1 MIQHT
6 VMFRF
11 DGTAQ
16 ERAAAADKFRQALL
30 ELPAV
35 IPQLRSIE
43 VGVNIN
49 PAEDYDLVLVACA
62 DSMADVA
69 AYSAHPAHVAA
80 VALVKPVI
88 KARACVDSEK

>member
-16 ERAAAADKFRQALL
+16 ERAAAADKFRKAL
-30 ELPAV
+30 
-35 IPQLRSIE
+35 
-43 VGVNIN
+43 
-49 PAEDYDLVLVACA
+49 LVLVACA

>member
-1 MIQHT
+1 MVARQGSLSNLSKKLSGYD
-6 VMFRF
+6 R
-11 DGTAQ
+11 
-16 ERAAAADKFRQALL
+16 ERYRGLAGHYQQTD
-30 ELPAV
+30 
-35 IPQLRSIE
+35 
-43 VGVNIN
+43 